1 MMPMSGDEWRRLRE
15 LEAQLASHRRLAA
28 LARRLESAS
37 VDRGPRQISV
47 FWVVAGGVMG
57 FTLVA
62 VSAVAHSNVLVAAGV
77 IVLAATLVV
86 VGAVSLVVE
95 AAGYRREQRSAHGR
109 RPRN

>member
-1 MMPMSGDEWRRLRE
+1 MPMSGDEWRRLRE
-15 LEAQLASHRRLAA
+15 LEVQLASHRRLAA

-37 VDRGPRQISV
+37 VDGGPRQLSV

-95 AAGYRREQRSAHGR
+95 VAGYRREQRSAHGR
-109 RPRN
+109 RPQN

>member
-47 FWVVAGGVMG
+47 FW
-57 FTLVA
+57 
-62 VSAVAHSNVLVAAGV
+62 
-77 IVLAATLVV
+77 AATLVV